1 MRSRKNFNLRWVWEG
16 GGRAGGVQSLT
27 FGPSG
32 HNSAV
37 IERILNEICWSASD
51 LATMARERIIYRS
64 DSDGAFLGRGVGG
77 GGERDNL
84 GETNEKNVLQIEDS
98 FHEK

>member
-1 MRSRKNFNLRWVWEG
+1 MG
-16 GGRAGGVQSLT
+16 GTTASLT

-32 HNSAV
+32 HSSAV

-64 DSDGAFLGRGVGG
+64 ESDAAFRGG
-77 GGERDNL
+77 GGRERQFRK
-84 GETNEKNVLQIEDS
+84 TNEKNVLQIEDS
-98 FHEK
+98 LAEK